1 MDHPI
6 PLFANIAKMH
16 MNDIKPMNINI
27 WKLSYLFS
35 IMCDTSKAKKKH
47 RKPENKKKKKK
58 KYLIYLGQVTQA
70 RTLSF

>member
-1 MDHPI
+1 MDYPI
-6 PLFANIAKMH
+6 PLFANVAQMH
-16 MNDIKPMNINI
+16 MNDFKPMNINI

-35 IMCDTSKAKKKH
+35 IKCDTSKAKKKH